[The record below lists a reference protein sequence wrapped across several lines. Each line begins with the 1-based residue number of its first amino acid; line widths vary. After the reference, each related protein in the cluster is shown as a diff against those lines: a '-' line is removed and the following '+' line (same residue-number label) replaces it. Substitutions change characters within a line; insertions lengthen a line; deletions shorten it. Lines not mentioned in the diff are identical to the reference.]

1 MGNGE
6 GYPECSEEE
15 LFLLQLA
22 WRGLVC
28 LAQQELPLLLQPALW
43 LQPLS
48 LLHPPLLLPLLLLLK
63 DAKTNRAPGRNM
75 GLEGRTEGEEGPE
88 QALKI

>member
-28 LAQQELPLLLQPALW
+28 LAQQELPLLLQPALR

-48 LLHPPLLLPLLLLLK
+48 LLHPPLLLLLK
-63 DAKTNRAPGRNM
+63 GAKTNRAPGRNM